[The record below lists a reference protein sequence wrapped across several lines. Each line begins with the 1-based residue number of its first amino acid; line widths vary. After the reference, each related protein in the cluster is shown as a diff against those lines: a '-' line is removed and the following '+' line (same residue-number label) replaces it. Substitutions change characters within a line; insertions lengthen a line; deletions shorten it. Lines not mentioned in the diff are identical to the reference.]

1 MVYGMV
7 YGMDYGMA
15 WFACGGAHLDA
26 APCHG
31 ARNIQRLCPLTTFL
45 ASTDGGIACDRSHRD
60 AAPYHVA
67 QNIQCMRPLT
77 TFLAS
82 TDSSIM
88 MIQQQQ
94 HLNNNIWMLLRVGLE
109 V

>member
-15 WFACGGAHLDA
+15 SFACGGAHLDA

-31 ARNIQRLCPLTTFL
+31 ARNIQRLCPPTTFL

-67 QNIQCMRPLT
+67 QNIQRMRPLT

-94 HLNNNIWMLLRVGLE
+94 HLDAAPCRS
-109 V
+109 

>member
-45 ASTDGGIACDRSHRD
+45 ASTDGGIACDRSYRD
-60 AAPYHVA
+60 PAPCHSA
-67 QNIQCMRPLT
+67 QYK
-77 TFLAS
+77 TFSFLPK
-82 TDSSIM
+82 T
-88 MIQQQQ
+88 
-94 HLNNNIWMLLRVGLE
+94 LLKEIAR
-109 V
+109 